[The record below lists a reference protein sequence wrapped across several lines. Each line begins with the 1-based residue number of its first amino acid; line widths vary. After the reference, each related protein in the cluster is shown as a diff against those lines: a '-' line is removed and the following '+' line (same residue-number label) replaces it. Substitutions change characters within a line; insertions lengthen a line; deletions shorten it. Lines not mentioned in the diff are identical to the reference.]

1 MRVRVQRTATMTC
14 AGCGETEADGAIFES
29 ADRRCFRCNRPAL
42 QIPNAEVKA
51 PPPKRRPKCGPS
63 LSKTRSAEEAAAHA
77 IKMRQLPA
85 TEKRV
90 YATRSP
96 QAAAAHAIKMREM
109 LAAEEAE
116 IIARADEHERKLR
129 ERKLREQVRP
139 DFVVCSASVTVR
151 RDHFAASQK
160 LRREQ
165 QERDAALGSE
175 PSGLVV
181 KIAGQACLVLML
193 CRPGN
198 TMKHAGR
205 STSGS
210 CGRSWTFWSRSERS
224 ARS

>member
-29 ADRRCFRCNRPAL
+29 ADGRCFRCNRPAL

-85 TEKRV
+85 TEKAV

-96 QAAAAHAIKMREM
+96 QAAAAHAIKMKEM

-165 QERDAALGSE
+165 QERDAAW
-175 PSGLVV
+175 
-181 KIAGQACLVLML
+181 AAN
-193 CRPGN
+193 RPDL
-198 TMKHAGR
+198 
-205 STSGS
+205 
-210 CGRSWTFWSRSERS
+210 WSRLLGRR
-224 ARS
+224 A

>member
-1 MRVRVQRTATMTC
+1 MRVRVQRSATMTC

-29 ADRRCFRCNRPAL
+29 ADGRCFRCNRPAL

-77 IKMRQLPA
+77 IKMR
-85 TEKRV
+85 
-90 YATRSP
+90 
-96 QAAAAHAIKMREM
+96 EM

-116 IIARADEHERKLR
+116 IIARADEH

-165 QERDAALGSE
+165 QERDAAWAASR
-175 PSGLVV
+175 PDFVV

-193 CRPGN
+193 CRN
-198 TMKHAGR
+198 TIKHA
-205 STSGS
+205 
-210 CGRSWTFWSRSERS
+210 GRSWTFWSRSERS